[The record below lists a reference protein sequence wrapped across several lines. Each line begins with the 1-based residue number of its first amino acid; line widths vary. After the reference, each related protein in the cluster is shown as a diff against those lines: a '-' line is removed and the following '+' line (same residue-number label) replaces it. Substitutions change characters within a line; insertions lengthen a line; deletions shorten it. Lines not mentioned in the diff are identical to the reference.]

1 MALWAQRKG
10 LAGFVID
17 GPVRDA
23 EALRMIDFPVFARAV
38 SPNGP
43 YKNGNG
49 EINVP
54 VSIGNVVVNPGD
66 IIVGD
71 EDGIVAVPE
80 KQVEEVTK
88 TAESIRDSGI
98 KKIDAIMK
106 NGKPNLEW
114 LYSWLKENNMS

>member
-1 MALWAQRKG
+1 MFYSTTLIEQKEVT
-10 LAGFVID
+10 LNNN
-17 GPVRDA
+17 
-23 EALRMIDFPVFARAV
+23 EQAV
-38 SPNGP
+38 LTQKIANILSTGEENLS
-43 YKNGNG
+43 YKKTMDKLNK
-49 EINVP
+49 
-54 VSIGNVVVNPGD
+54 
-66 IIVGD
+66 
-71 EDGIVAVPE
+71 